1 MPIDQNT
8 AIALLQ
14 TAATTLTNATTSA
27 AGQHAQLGNEIRAAD
42 VAMQDMTT
50 AITNVSGAS
59 QAQMADATAAAVRA
73 AAIGLQAASTLLNAA
88 IPPEPNEGKSL
99 DEWKECRTTIDR
111 CDKLLVDLRKTG
123 FGFVTAV
130 VGAAVYVFGKSD
142 HAGNDA
148 KSLLVCMLVVLLIVL
163 YLVDLAH
170 QTWLGVAVERAKIL
184 EREPELNFTLTQ
196 EISKEFAASLAIGL
210 GCALYSLLLFATCAI
225 FWASIPLSAEDL
237 FSAPRANIYGAFV
250 VGLFVILAS
259 PLISPRRWRLLPLV
273 VVPFVA
279 AGLIAHHYGFWRI
292 P

>member
-14 TAATTLTNATTSA
+14 TAATTLINAKTTA
-27 AGQHAQLGNEIRAAD
+27 ASQHAQLGNEIRAAD
-42 VAMQDMTT
+42 VAMQDMTS

-59 QAQMADATAAAVRA
+59 PAQMVDATAASVRA
-73 AAIGLQAASTLLNAA
+73 AAVGLQAASTLLNAA

-99 DEWKECRTTIDR
+99 DEWKECRATIDR

-130 VGAAVYVFGKSD
+130 VGASVYVFGRTD
-142 HAGNDA
+142 HSGNDA
-148 KSLLVCMLVVLLIVL
+148 KSLLVCMLVMLIIVL

-170 QTWLGVAVERAKIL
+170 QTLLSVAVERAKVL

-196 EISKEFAASLAIGL
+196 NISKEFAASLAIGL
-210 GCALYSLLLFATCAI
+210 GCALYSLVLFATCAI
-225 FWASIPLSAEDL
+225 FWASIPLPAEDL
-237 FSAPRANIYGAFV
+237 FSAPRANIYGAFA

-259 PLISPRRWRLLPLV
+259 PLVSPQRWRWLPLA
-273 VVPFVA
+273 VVPFAA
-279 AGLIAHHYGFWRI
+279 AGLFAYLHGFWRI